1 MKCPYCMGEESKV
14 VDSRPSNDK
23 SIRRRRECLSCG
35 KRYTTYETIEIMP
48 IMVIKRGGERQIF
61 NRTKVLE
68 GMIKACEKR
77 PVSMAALEAAATEV
91 EQQVQNL
98 MIDEVDSK
106 YIGEQVM
113 EQLRRLD
120 QVSYVRFASVYREFK
135 DLEAFRKELMSLID
149 RMQ

>member
-1 MKCPYCMGEESKV
+1 MGEESKV

-61 NRTKVLE
+61 SRTKVLE

-135 DLEAFRKELMSLID
+135 DLEAFRKELVSLID
-149 RMQ
+149 RM

>member
-1 MKCPYCMGEESKV
+1 MKCPYCMGEDSKV

-61 NRTKVLE
+61 SRTKVLE

-135 DLEAFRKELMSLID
+135 DLEAFRKELVSLID
-149 RMQ
+149 RM

>member
-1 MKCPYCMGEESKV
+1 MKCPHCMGDDSKV

-149 RMQ
+149 RM

>member
-1 MKCPYCMGEESKV
+1 MKCPYCMGEDSKV

-149 RMQ
+149 RM

>member
-1 MKCPYCMGEESKV
+1 MKCPYCMGEDSKV

-48 IMVIKRGGERQIF
+48 IMVIKRRGERQIF
-61 NRTKVLE
+61 SRTKVLE

-135 DLEAFRKELMSLID
+135 DLEAFRKERMSLID
-149 RMQ
+149 

>member
-61 NRTKVLE
+61 SRTKVLE

>member
-149 RMQ
+149 RM

>member
-1 MKCPYCMGEESKV
+1 MKCPYCMGEDSKV

-61 NRTKVLE
+61 SRTKVLE

-91 EQQVQNL
+91 EQ
-98 MIDEVDSK
+98 
-106 YIGEQVM
+106 
-113 EQLRRLD
+113 
-120 QVSYVRFASVYREFK
+120 
-135 DLEAFRKELMSLID
+135 
-149 RMQ
+149 

>member
-1 MKCPYCMGEESKV
+1 MKCPYCMGEDSKV

-61 NRTKVLE
+61 SRTKVLE

-149 RMQ
+149 RM

>member
-61 NRTKVLE
+61 SRTKVLE

-149 RMQ
+149 RM

>member
-1 MKCPYCMGEESKV
+1 
-14 VDSRPSNDK
+14 
-23 SIRRRRECLSCG
+23 
-35 KRYTTYETIEIMP
+35 
-48 IMVIKRGGERQIF
+48 
-61 NRTKVLE
+61 
-68 GMIKACEKR
+68 MIKACEKR

-135 DLEAFRKELMSLID
+135 DLEAFRKELMSLVD
-149 RMQ
+149 RM